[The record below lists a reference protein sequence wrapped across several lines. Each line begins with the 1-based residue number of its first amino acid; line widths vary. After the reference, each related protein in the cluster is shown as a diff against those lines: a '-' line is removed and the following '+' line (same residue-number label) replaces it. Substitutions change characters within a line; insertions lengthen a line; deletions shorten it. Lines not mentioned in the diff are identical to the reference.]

1 MSEIQDQTIVQKK
14 QLSPRPDATVVAGHA
29 PPLSFDL
36 AAPGSGVTVGTVLK
50 RRFELTELLGAGG
63 MGSVYRARDLRQV
76 EAGDTKPWVAVKV
89 INETFSRHEHALI
102 ALQQETKKTQR
113 LAHPN
118 IVSVYD
124 FDREGDVA
132 FMTMELLEGQSLDAV
147 LARKPGGLPLNEAL
161 SVIRQICQAIEYAH
175 NQGIVHADL
184 KPANIFLTRD
194 GRVKVL
200 DFGIAQAMQADSH
213 FDAQSLNALTPAYA
227 SVDMLCGERPQTVDD
242 LYGLGCIFFLL
253 LSGRHPFNRKR
264 ATEADA
270 AQLKPPRIVTLKS
283 LQWRALKRLL
293 QFHPDGKTNIR
304 DFQLD
309 FFLER
314 DTRLRRLSFGF
325 ALLAMLV
332 TVSAMGIHNY
342 LNRHL
347 NQIAGAVGS
356 LELSRVQEA
365 VGEIHQLSGGDR
377 VVVLEQARD
386 SVAAALEQRIAALK
400 TARDYQQL
408 HASMVLISALYPDSS
423 RIQDDIVRFDKQRRQ
438 FIQSLSDT
446 LEQRIKVRDF
456 TGTPSSFAQQLQAL
470 RVVSPNNA
478 LFSHYDLKV
487 LLAREAGV
495 AVYLGQRSRARDIL
509 AQADLLFPNDRAGFQ
524 RIRNRLGS
532 RPAAEGKPVIV
543 EHEQESERERE
554 WQQAQSLLAQFD
566 LSHHP
571 EQLADFLKAL
581 AKSQSS
587 LYFALM
593 QGLQDFIE
601 QQKQAGNGKAF
612 TSLSQQLFGTVPEL
626 AAIKRQRIDTCQL
639 RLANLGKQRG
649 MRCRDQITRNQAG
662 PELVVVKVS
671 DLPAFAISRM
681 EISVS
686 EYKLFCTLDH
696 RCPVYP
702 HQSDNLPITGIS
714 PQQAERYARWLTS
727 HTGYRYRLPTLAEWQ
742 AVARDDSGVSDQNC
756 ILVVNGRVIRGNRLR
771 AVTEGYANSLGVLNI
786 FGNAEEW
793 VRQGSQLFAVGGGA
807 NVDIRQCN
815 ASYIDTKASDANAFR
830 GFRLVREL
838 SH

>member
-1 MSEIQDQTIVQKK
+1 MSEIRDQTIVQKK
-14 QLSPRPDATVVAGHA
+14 PSPPERDATVVAGHV
-29 PPLSFDL
+29 PLLSFDL
-36 AAPGSGVTVGTVLK
+36 PAPGTGVAVGTVLK
-50 RRFELTELLGAGG
+50 QRFELTGLLGVGG
-63 MGSVYRARDLRQV
+63 MGAVYKARDLRQV

-89 INETFSRHEHALI
+89 INETFSRHEHALV

-124 FDREGDVA
+124 FDREGDIA

-147 LARKPGGLPLNEAL
+147 LARKPGGLPLQEAL
-161 SVIRQICQAIEYAH
+161 SIIRQICQAIEYAH

-200 DFGIAQAMQADSH
+200 DFGIAQAVQADSH

-227 SVDMLCGERPQTVDD
+227 SVDMLCGKRPQTVDD
-242 LYGLGCIFFLL
+242 LYGLGCIFYVL

-270 AQLKPPRIVTLKS
+270 ARFKPPRIVTLKS
-283 LQWRALKRLL
+283 SQWRALTRLL

-309 FFLER
+309 FFQQR
-314 DTRLRRLSFGF
+314 DTRLRYLSLSFG
-325 ALLAMLV
+325 LLVVLV
-332 TVSAMGIHNY
+332 TVSAIGIHYY

-347 NQIAGAVGS
+347 NQIAGAVSS
-356 LELSRVQEA
+356 LDPPRVEEA
-365 VGEIHQLSGGDR
+365 VGEIHQLSGSDR

-386 SVAAALEQRIAALK
+386 RVAVALEQRINALK

-408 HASMVLISALYPDSS
+408 HASVLLIGTLYPDSS
-423 RIQDDIVRFDKQRRQ
+423 RIQDDTVRFDKLRRQ
-438 FIQSLSDT
+438 YIQSLSDT
-446 LEQRIKVRDF
+446 LEQRIKARDLA
-456 TGTPSSFAQQLQAL
+456 GKPSSFAQQVQAL
-470 RVVSPNNA
+470 RIVSPDDV
-478 LFSHYDLKV
+478 LFSRHDLKA

-495 AVYLGQRSRARDIL
+495 AVYLGQRGKARDIL
-509 AQADLLFPNDRAGFQ
+509 AQADRLFPNDRAGFQ
-524 RIRNRLGS
+524 RIRNRLNS
-532 RPAAEGKPVIV
+532 TPITHSQPVKV
-543 EHEQESERERE
+543 GREQESQREQE

-571 EQLADFLKAL
+571 EQLADFLKTL

-593 QGLQDFIE
+593 QGLKDFIE
-601 QQKQAGNGKAF
+601 QQKQAENGKAF
-612 TSLSQQLFGTVPEL
+612 TSLSQQLFGTTPAL

-671 DLPAFAISRM
+671 DLPAFAITRT
-681 EISVS
+681 EISVAD
-686 EYKLFCTLDH
+686 YKLFCTLDH
-696 RCPVYP
+696 RCPVFP
-702 HQSDNLPITGIS
+702 RQPDNLPITGIS

-727 HTGYRYRLPTLAEWQ
+727 RTG
-742 AVARDDSGVSDQNC
+742 
-756 ILVVNGRVIRGNRLR
+756 
-771 AVTEGYANSLGVLNI
+771 
-786 FGNAEEW
+786 
-793 VRQGSQLFAVGGGA
+793 
-807 NVDIRQCN
+807 
-815 ASYIDTKASDANAFR
+815 
-830 GFRLVREL
+830 
-838 SH
+838 